1 MTWSRPP
8 IWTRVHP
15 LVFFYLLF
23 LVIKKIRVSLQ
34 SNNKQ
39 ILENMTYHFDKS
51 PFSES
56 GQLLINAIGR
66 AMVDVHGDKG
76 TSVMGM
82 KLKYRGVDVA
92 RQIVQGS
99 VTNDIFFMSVIDAFE
114 ERGYARE
121 DFTIFNGYMD

>member
-1 MTWSRPP
+1 MVTIFDNSP
-8 IWTRVHP
+8 
-15 LVFFYLLF
+15 Y
-23 LVIKKIRVSLQ
+23 
-34 SNNKQ
+34 SN
-39 ILENMTYHFDKS
+39 
-51 PFSES
+51 S

-82 KLKYRGVDVA
+82 KLKFRGIEVA

>member
-1 MTWSRPP
+1 
-8 IWTRVHP
+8 
-15 LVFFYLLF
+15 
-23 LVIKKIRVSLQ
+23 
-34 SNNKQ
+34 
-39 ILENMTYHFDKS
+39 MTYHFDKS

-82 KLKYRGVDVA
+82 KLKYRGVEVA

-99 VTNDIFFMSVIDAFE
+99 LTNDIFFMSVIDAFE

>member
-1 MTWSRPP
+1 
-8 IWTRVHP
+8 
-15 LVFFYLLF
+15 
-23 LVIKKIRVSLQ
+23 
-34 SNNKQ
+34 
-39 ILENMTYHFDKS
+39 MTYNFDKS
-51 PFSES
+51 PLSEN

-82 KLKYRGVDVA
+82 KLKFRGIQVA

-99 VTNDIFFMSVIDAFE
+99 VTNEYFFMSVIDAFE

-121 DFTIFNGYMD
+121 DFTIDNGRMD